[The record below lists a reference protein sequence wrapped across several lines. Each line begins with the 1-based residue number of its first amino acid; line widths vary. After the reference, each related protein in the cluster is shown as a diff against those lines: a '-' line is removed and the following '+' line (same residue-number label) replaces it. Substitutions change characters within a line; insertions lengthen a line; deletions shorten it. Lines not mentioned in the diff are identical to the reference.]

1 MKNNTR
7 LLACFAGAL
16 LGACAGNLENPE
28 RFETGYGTA
37 VAAAD
42 SDAGLEGRA
51 TADAGGCDFPQLMA
65 ARCASAGCHDASSKA
80 ANLDLA
86 SEGLRARLADTPGSA
101 ACPDHLQVDTE
112 NPENSLIYLKV
123 TDAPP
128 CGARMPYGGTLSDD
142 EQACMLAWLAQ

>member
-1 MKNNTR
+1 MKRNTW
-7 LLACFAGAL
+7 LLSCLAGCV
-16 LGACAGNLENPE
+16 LGACAGKLENPE

-37 VAAAD
+37 VAASD
-42 SDAGLEGRA
+42 YDAGPEGRP
-51 TADAGGCDFPQLMA
+51 TRDAGDCDFPQLMA

-86 SEGLRARLADTPGSA
+86 SEGLRDRLADAPASA
-101 ACPDHLQVDTE
+101 ACPDHVQVDPE
-112 NPENSLIYLKV
+112 KPENSLIYLKV